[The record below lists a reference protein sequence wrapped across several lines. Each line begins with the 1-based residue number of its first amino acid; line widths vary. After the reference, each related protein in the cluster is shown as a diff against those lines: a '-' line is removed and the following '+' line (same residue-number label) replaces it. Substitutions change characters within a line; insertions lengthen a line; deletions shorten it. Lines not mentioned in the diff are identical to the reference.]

1 MENESKKF
9 KVLKKEFKLL
19 NIPVY
24 DLSDV
29 MKNGVPSYLSKG
41 KYLFWRDDTHWNNY
55 GIFVAM
61 KHVNKV
67 INK

>member
-1 MENESKKF
+1 MKTASQKF
-9 KVLKKEFKLL
+9 QVLKKRFNLL
-19 NIPVY
+19 DVPVY
-24 DLSDV
+24 DLSV
-29 MKNGVPSYLSKG
+29 EMKNSVPSYLSEG

-61 KHVNKV
+61 NYIDKI